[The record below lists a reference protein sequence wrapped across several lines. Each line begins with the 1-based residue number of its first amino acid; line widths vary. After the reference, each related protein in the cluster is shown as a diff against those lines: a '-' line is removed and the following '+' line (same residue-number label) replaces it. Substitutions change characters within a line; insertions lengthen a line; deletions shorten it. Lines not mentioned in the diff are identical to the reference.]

1 MTDLVPA
8 PAPVPGASWPTTP
21 RAFTDTALCPRCFA
35 VLPSSRCAACGLELA
50 VPRAAQLIALS
61 TELVETEQRR
71 RELIDLL
78 WSEQLAA
85 EAEALAQTRAV
96 APPVHAVVPDA
107 AVADA
112 AGETYAPAATPPFPP
127 SFPSS
132 QTARPAVPAAPAG
145 PPAPAAPRRSGVQ
158 VFLLVT
164 GIVLLSVFALFF
176 LTVAYLFATVEVRV
190 VVTALAGL
198 AVFGVA
204 WLLARRRLPA
214 TGEGVGVAGV
224 AILVGTLG
232 FIRGAEVFGSAAV
245 SPTLFWGGGLLVLA
259 ALLVVLHRLTSL
271 RFARMGSLILM
282 PTGIALVVIGAVAPV
297 DTGLA
302 WWAGLSVAGAS
313 TLLVRGLTGRGAE
326 AALVRSLAFTFS
338 TAALIPAALLLP
350 DVAGIPAAAYA
361 VCALVWGAFS
371 ARLRRE
377 SDAAAAWSNT
387 ASVLLGLSVALAPA
401 VAVLREAS
409 TGFALWAPGV
419 AAGIVATVFVV
430 LARRSTNVT
439 ARRTLTWAQ
448 GPALVVAAIGLFP
461 SVVIASVHVLGSLVP
476 QYSLWGANPDDPIG
490 VVFEVG
496 AWAAVLGPAVAATLG
511 AVAIRFGNLPNA
523 ARAIVGGLSALAVLA
538 AASHGGTVLL
548 VLSGY
553 LVVAGACLAVLLF
566 TRRRSAPAAQVPA
579 AVALGMATLALVVL
593 SHANAALWLPAVL
606 AAALLVVATR
616 HAVATDGPARRPVRA
631 ALTALAIALILA
643 EASLLTPWLSGLPT
657 GAFVVELVASSPIDF
672 VGIPGI
678 LSALLLVAAPFLV
691 RQSVDGRAT
700 SNTADVR
707 AAAIVA
713 LAIATICSIVAFVTT
728 VTPATAATT
737 TPEHVARIA
746 IPLILT
752 VAGIIWQRRT
762 SVAGFVER
770 VVLASLAPLAMAS
783 ALAAVASLVEPSS
796 ALVGDYL
803 GGPVAAILSATAGLL
818 IFARASTGLRA
829 AARIAWQSAT
839 ALVIVVA
846 VARTTTNVGEATWL
860 ILLLLAVAP
869 LIVALGAGHPFTS
882 TAPRRHF
889 VIASCILAVAA
900 LWQFLVYRGVSDI
913 EPYSLPVAG
922 LLLGIAAASAVFGR
936 PSATPVAGRSTLF
949 AVGLLVALG
958 PSAVPAIIGSPARGA
973 VLLAIA
979 AVLVAAALIAP
990 RVIRAILV
998 RDSVL
1003 LVAITILVM
1012 VGSAGT
1018 VRDAV
1023 DSAVDSAVIV
1033 PEIWVV
1039 PAALALVTT
1048 SIVWTRRR
1056 ALPFRIAQ
1064 LGVPAAVV
1072 IVGLAALVCLVSL
1085 PEAYAAVRL
1094 VLVSVALAA
1103 VSVVAAVRRRV
1114 PTDRATWAT
1123 AISILVILGI
1133 AGLAT
1138 SAARPFELST
1148 APLALSLIVSGVV
1161 TLHRDAQARSWPH
1174 LGIGVIVLLVP
1185 SLLADLGSTD
1195 LIRVIAL
1202 GVLSVIVV
1210 VAAVALRW
1218 QAPLVVG
1225 SVVLIAHALA
1235 QSWPWIQ
1242 GLYSAVPWWIWL
1254 GVGGIVL
1261 IAVAARYEHRVRNLR
1276 SFVGSIRALR

>member
-1 MTDLVPA
+1 M
-8 PAPVPGASWPTTP
+8 
-21 RAFTDTALCPRCFA
+21 
-35 VLPSSRCAACGLELA
+35 
-50 VPRAAQLIALS
+50 PRAAQLIALS
-61 TELVETEQRR
+61 TELVEAEQRR

-96 APPVHAVVPDA
+96 APPVHAFVPDA
-107 AVADA
+107 AVAA
-112 AGETYAPAATPPFPP
+112 AASVPSAPAATPPLPP

-214 TGEGVGVAGV
+214 TGEGVGVAGA

-259 ALLVVLHRLTSL
+259 ALLVMLHRLTTL
-271 RFARMGSLILM
+271 RFARIGSLILV

-302 WWAGLSVAGAS
+302 WWAGLSAAGAS
-313 TLLVRGLTGRGAE
+313 TLLVRRLTGRGAE
-326 AALVRSLAFTFS
+326 AALVRSLAVAFS

-350 DVAGIPAAAYA
+350 DVPGIPAAAYS
-361 VCALVWGAFS
+361 VCALVWGAFG

-377 SDAAAAWSNT
+377 SDAAAWSNT
-387 ASVLLGLSVALAPA
+387 ASALLGLSVALAPA

-430 LARRSTNVT
+430 LARRSTNVA
-439 ARRTLTWAQ
+439 ARRTFTWAQ

-476 QYSLWGANPDDPIG
+476 QYSLWGASPDDPIG

-496 AWAAVLGPAVAATLG
+496 AWAAVLGPAVAATPG
-511 AVAIRFGNLPNA
+511 AVAIRLGNLPNA

-566 TRRRSAPAAQVPA
+566 TLRRSAPAAQVPA

-593 SHANAALWLPAVL
+593 SHASAALWLPAVL

-616 HAVATDGPARRPVRA
+616 HGVATEGPARRPVRA

-643 EASLLTPWLSGLPT
+643 EATLLAPWLSGLPT
-657 GAFVVELVASSPIDF
+657 GAFVVELLASSPIDF

-691 RQSVDGRAT
+691 RRSVDGRAT
-700 SNTADVR
+700 SNAADVR
-707 AAAIVA
+707 AAASVA
-713 LAIATICSIVAFVTT
+713 LAVATICSIVAFVTT
-728 VTPATAATT
+728 LTNATPAT
-737 TPEHVARIA
+737 TPPVHVARIA

-752 VAGIIWQRRT
+752 VAGIIWQRRAP
-762 SVAGFVER
+762 VVGFVER
-770 VVLASLAPLAMAS
+770 VVLASLAPLAIAS

-803 GGPVAAILSATAGLL
+803 SGPVAAILSATAGLL

-846 VARTTTNVGEATWL
+846 VARTATNVGEATWL

-869 LIVALGAGHPFTS
+869 LIVALGAGNPFTS
-882 TAPRRHF
+882 AAPRRHF

-900 LWQFLVYRGVSDI
+900 LWQFLVYRDVSDI

-936 PSATPVAGRSTLF
+936 RSATPVAGRSTLF

-958 PSAVPAIIGSPARGA
+958 PSAVPAIIGSPARGV

-979 AVLVAAALIAP
+979 AVLVATALIAP

-1003 LVAITILVM
+1003 LAGLSILIV

-1023 DSAVDSAVIV
+1023 DSTVIV
-1033 PEIWVV
+1033 PETWVV
-1039 PAALALVTT
+1039 PAALALVAT

-1056 ALPFRIAQ
+1056 ALPFRVAQ

-1072 IVGLAALVCLVSL
+1072 IVGLAVLVCLVAL
-1085 PEAYAAVRL
+1085 PEMFAATRL
-1094 VLVSVALAA
+1094 VLASVALAA

-1133 AGLAT
+1133 TGLAT

-1148 APLALSLIVSGVV
+1148 APLALALIVCGVV

-1174 LGIGVIVLLVP
+1174 LGLGVTVLLVP

-1202 GVLSVIVV
+1202 GVLSVITV

>member
-8 PAPVPGASWPTTP
+8 PAPVPGATWPTTP
-21 RAFTDTALCPRCFA
+21 RAFTDTALCPRCFS

-61 TELVETEQRR
+61 TELVEAEQRR

-85 EAEALAQTRAV
+85 QAEALAQTRAV
-96 APPVHAVVPDA
+96 APPLHAFAPDA
-107 AVADA
+107 AVAAA
-112 AGETYAPAATPPFPP
+112 AGVPSAPAATPP
-127 SFPSS
+127 FPSS

-145 PPAPAAPRRSGVQ
+145 PTAPAAPRPSGVQ

-190 VVTALAGL
+190 IVTALAGL
-198 AVFGVA
+198 VVFAVA
-204 WLLARRRLPA
+204 WLLAHRRLPA
-214 TGEGVGVAGV
+214 TGEGVGVAGA
-224 AILVGTLG
+224 AILIGTLG

-245 SPTLFWGGGLLVLA
+245 SPTLFWGGGLVVLA

-271 RFARMGSLILM
+271 RFARIGSLILM
-282 PTGIALVVIGAVAPV
+282 PTGIALVVIGAVSPV

-302 WWAGLSVAGAS
+302 WWAGLSAAGAS
-313 TLLVRGLTGRGAE
+313 TLLVRGLTGRRAE
-326 AALVRSLAFTFS
+326 AALLRSLAFTFS

-350 DVAGIPAAAYA
+350 DVPGIPAATYA
-361 VCALVWGAFS
+361 ICALVWGAFS

-377 SDAAAAWSNT
+377 SDAAAWSNA

-401 VAVLREAS
+401 VATLREAS
-409 TGFALWAPGV
+409 TGFALWAPGA
-419 AAGIVATVFVV
+419 AAGLVATVFVV
-430 LARRSTNVT
+430 LARGSTNVA

-476 QYSLWGANPDDPIG
+476 QYSLWGANPDDPIV
-490 VVFEVG
+490 VVFEIG

-511 AVAIRFGNLPNA
+511 AVAIRLGNLPKA
-523 ARAIVGGLSALAVLA
+523 ARAIVGGLSALALLA

-566 TRRRSAPAAQVPA
+566 TRRRSASAAQVPA

-593 SHANAALWLPAVL
+593 SHASAALWLPAVL

-616 HAVATDGPARRPVRA
+616 HGVATDGPARRPVRA

-643 EASLLTPWLSGLPT
+643 EATLLAPWISGLPT

-691 RQSVDGRAT
+691 RRSVDGRAT
-700 SNTADVR
+700 SNAADVR

-713 LAIATICSIVAFVTT
+713 FAVATICSIVAFVTT
-728 VTPATAATT
+728 VTPATTP
-737 TPEHVARIA
+737 PEHVARIA
-746 IPLILT
+746 IPLILA
-752 VAGIIWQRRT
+752 VAGVLWQRRAP
-762 SVAGFVER
+762 VEGFVER
-770 VVLASLAPLAMAS
+770 VVLASLAPLAIAS
-783 ALAAVASLVEPSS
+783 ALVAVASLVGPSS

-839 ALVIVVA
+839 ALVIA
-846 VARTTTNVGEATWL
+846 VAAARTATNVGEATWL

-869 LIVALGAGHPFTS
+869 LIVALGAGNPFTS
-882 TAPRRHF
+882 AAPRRHF

-900 LWQFLVYRGVSDI
+900 LWQFLVFRGVTDV

-936 PSATPVAGRSTLF
+936 RSATPVAGRSTLF

-958 PSAVPAIIGSPARGA
+958 PSALPAIIGSPARGV
-973 VLLAIA
+973 VLLVIA
-979 AVLVAAALIAP
+979 TALVAAALVAP

-1003 LVAITILVM
+1003 IVAIAILVV

-1023 DSAVDSAVIV
+1023 DSTVIV

-1039 PAALALVTT
+1039 PAALALVAT

-1064 LGVPAAVV
+1064 LGVPAAIV
-1072 IVGLAALVCLVSL
+1072 IVGLAALVCLVAL
-1085 PEAYAAVRL
+1085 PEMFAATRL
-1094 VLVSVALAA
+1094 VLVSVALAV

-1148 APLALSLIVSGVV
+1148 APLALALIVCGVV

-1174 LGIGVIVLLVP
+1174 LGVGVAVLLVP
-1185 SLLADLGSTD
+1185 SLLADFGSTD
-1195 LIRVIAL
+1195 LVRVITL

-1276 SFVGSIRALR
+1276 SFVGSIAALR

>member
-21 RAFTDTALCPRCFA
+21 RAFTDTTLCPRCFA

-61 TELVETEQRR
+61 TELVEAERR
-71 RELIDLL
+71 RGELIDLL
-78 WSEQLAA
+78 WREQLAA
-85 EAEALAQTRAV
+85 RAD
-96 APPVHAVVPDA
+96 AHAFVPDA
-107 AVADA
+107 AVAAA
-112 AGETYAPAATPPFPP
+112 AGMPPSPAAAPP
-127 SFPSS
+127 FPSS
-132 QTARPAVPAAPAG
+132 QTAHPAVPAAPAA
-145 PPAPAAPRRSGVQ
+145 PRAPTAPAAPRRSGVQ

-176 LTVAYLFATVEVRV
+176 LTVAYLFATIEVRV

-198 AVFGVA
+198 VIFGVA

-214 TGEGVGVAGV
+214 TGEGVGVAGA
-224 AILVGTLG
+224 AILIGTLG

-245 SPTLFWGGGLLVLA
+245 SPTMFWGGGLLILA
-259 ALLVVLHRLTSL
+259 ALLFLLHRLTSL
-271 RFARMGSLILM
+271 RFARIGSLILV
-282 PTGIALVVIGAVAPV
+282 PTGIALVVIGAVGPV

-302 WWAGLSVAGAS
+302 WWTGLSAAGAS
-313 TLLVRGLTGRGAE
+313 TLLMRRLTGRGAE
-326 AALVRSLAFTFS
+326 AALVRSIAFAFS

-350 DVAGIPAAAYA
+350 DVPGVPAAAYA
-361 VCALVWGAFS
+361 VCALVWGAVS
-371 ARLRRE
+371 ARFRRE
-377 SDAAAAWSNT
+377 SDTAVWSNA

-430 LARRSTNVT
+430 LARRSTNVA
-439 ARRTLTWAQ
+439 ARRTFTWAQ
-448 GPALVVAAIGLFP
+448 GPALVLAAIGLFP

-511 AVAIRFGNLPNA
+511 AVAIRLGNLPNA

-538 AASHGGTVLL
+538 AASHSGTVLL

-553 LVVAGACLAVLLF
+553 LVIAGGGLAVLLV
-566 TRRRSAPAAQVPA
+566 TRRRSAPAAQAPA
-579 AVALGMATLALVVL
+579 AVALGMSTLALIVL
-593 SHANAALWLPAVL
+593 AHASATLWLPSVL
-606 AAALLVVATR
+606 AAVLLVVATR
-616 HAVATDGPARRPVRA
+616 HGVATDGAARRALRA
-631 ALTALAIALILA
+631 VLTASAVALVLA
-643 EASLLTPWLSGLPT
+643 EATLVAPWISGLPT
-657 GAFVVELVASSPIDF
+657 GAFVVELLASSPIDV
-672 VGIPGI
+672 VGIPGT
-678 LSALLLVAAPFLV
+678 LSTLLLVAAPFLV
-691 RQSVDGRAT
+691 RRTAVGRAT

-707 AAAIVA
+707 AAVVVA
-713 LAIATICSIVAFVTT
+713 LPVATICSIVSFATT
-728 VTPATAATT
+728 VTAASTATT
-737 TPEHVARIA
+737 PSERVARIA

-752 VAGIIWQRRT
+752 VAGVLWQRRAA
-762 SVAGFVER
+762 VEGFVER
-770 VVLASLAPLAMAS
+770 VVLATLTPLAI
-783 ALAAVASLVEPSS
+783 SS
-796 ALVGDYL
+796 ALVAVAPLVGPSPALVSGYL

-839 ALVIVVA
+839 TLVIVVA
-846 VARTTTNVGEATWL
+846 VARTTTNADEATWL

-869 LIVALGAGHPFTS
+869 LIVALGAGNPFTS
-882 TAPRRHF
+882 AAPRRHF

-936 PSATPVAGRSTLF
+936 RSATPVAGRSTLF

-958 PSAVPAIIGSPARGA
+958 PSAVPAIIGSPARGV

-979 AVLVAAALIAP
+979 AVLVATALIAP

-1003 LVAITILVM
+1003 LAGLSILIV
-1012 VGSAGT
+1012 VGSSGT

-1023 DSAVDSAVIV
+1023 DGTVDNAVIV
-1033 PEIWVV
+1033 PELWVV
-1039 PAALALVTT
+1039 PAALALVAT

-1056 ALPFRIAQ
+1056 ALPFRVAQ
-1064 LGVPAAVV
+1064 LAAPAAVV
-1072 IVGLAALVCLVSL
+1072 VVGLATLVCLMAL

-1094 VLVSVALAA
+1094 VLASIALAV

-1114 PTDRATWAT
+1114 PTDRVTWAT
-1123 AISILVILGI
+1123 AISILVILGVT
-1133 AGLAT
+1133 GLAT
-1138 SAARPFELST
+1138 SAADPFELST
-1148 APLALSLIVSGVV
+1148 GPLALALIVSGVV

-1174 LGIGVIVLLVP
+1174 LGIGVAVLLVP
-1185 SLLADLGSTD
+1185 SLLADVGSTD
-1195 LIRVIAL
+1195 LVRVIAL
-1202 GVLSVIVV
+1202 GVLSVAVV

-1276 SFVGSIRALR
+1276 SFVGSIAALR

>member
-1 MTDLVPA
+1 M
-8 PAPVPGASWPTTP
+8 
-21 RAFTDTALCPRCFA
+21 
-35 VLPSSRCAACGLELA
+35 
-50 VPRAAQLIALS
+50 PRAARLIALS
-61 TELVETEQRR
+61 TELVEAEQRR

-85 EAEALAQTRAV
+85 QAEALAQTRAV
-96 APPVHAVVPDA
+96 APPLHAFAPDA
-107 AVADA
+107 AVAAA
-112 AGETYAPAATPPFPP
+112 AGVPSAPAATPP
-127 SFPSS
+127 FPSS

-145 PPAPAAPRRSGVQ
+145 PTAPAAPRRSGVQ

-190 VVTALAGL
+190 IVTALAGL
-198 AVFGVA
+198 VVFAVA

-214 TGEGVGVAGV
+214 TGEGVGVAGA
-224 AILVGTLG
+224 AILIGTLG
-232 FIRGAEVFGSAAV
+232 FIRGAEVFGSATV
-245 SPTLFWGGGLLVLA
+245 SPTLFWGVGLLVLA
-259 ALLVVLHRLTSL
+259 ALLVALHRLTSL
-271 RFARMGSLILM
+271 RFARIGSLILM
-282 PTGIALVVIGAVAPV
+282 PTGIALAVIGAVAPM

-302 WWAGLSVAGAS
+302 WWTGLSAAGAS
-313 TLLVRGLTGRGAE
+313 ALLVRRLTGRGAE

-350 DVAGIPAAAYA
+350 DVPGIPAATYA
-361 VCALVWGAFS
+361 ICALVWGAFS

-377 SDAAAAWSNT
+377 SDAAAWSNA

-401 VAVLREAS
+401 VATLREAS
-409 TGFALWAPGV
+409 TGFALWAPGA
-419 AAGIVATVFVV
+419 AAGLVATVFVV
-430 LARRSTNVT
+430 LARRSTNVA

-476 QYSLWGANPDDPIG
+476 QYSLWGANPDDPIV

-511 AVAIRFGNLPNA
+511 AVAIRLGNLPNA
-523 ARAIVGGLSALAVLA
+523 ARAIVGGLSALALLA

-566 TRRRSAPAAQVPA
+566 TRRRSASAAQVPA

-593 SHANAALWLPAVL
+593 SHASAALWLPAVL

-616 HAVATDGPARRPVRA
+616 HGVATDGPARRPVRA
-631 ALTALAIALILA
+631 ALTALAVALILA
-643 EASLLTPWLSGLPT
+643 EASLVAPWLSGLPT

-691 RQSVDGRAT
+691 RRSVDGRAT
-700 SNTADVR
+700 SNAADVR

-713 LAIATICSIVAFVTT
+713 LAVATICSIVAF
-728 VTPATAATT
+728 ATSASTATT
-737 TPEHVARIA
+737 PGERVTRIA
-746 IPLILT
+746 IPLLLA
-752 VAGIIWQRRT
+752 VAGALWQRRA
-762 SVAGFVER
+762 SVEGFVER
-770 VVLASLAPLAMAS
+770 VVLAWLAPLAIAC
-783 ALAAVASLVEPSS
+783 ALVAVASLVEPSPELS
-796 ALVGDYL
+796 GDYL
-803 GGPVAAILSATAGLL
+803 GGPIAAILTAAAGLL
-818 IFARASTGLRA
+818 LFARASTGLQG

-839 ALVIVVA
+839 ALVVVAA
-846 VARTTTNVGEATWL
+846 VARTMTNVGEATWL
-860 ILLLLAVAP
+860 ILMLLAVAP
-869 LIVALGAGHPFTS
+869 LIVAVGAGNPFTS
-882 TAPRRHF
+882 AAPRRHF

-922 LLLGIAAASAVFGR
+922 LLLGIAVASAVFGR
-936 PSATPVAGRSTLF
+936 RSATPVAGRSTLF

-958 PSAVPAIIGSPARGA
+958 PSALPAIVGSPVRGA
-973 VLLAIA
+973 VLLVIA
-979 AVLVAAALIAP
+979 TALVATALIAP

-1003 LVAITILVM
+1003 IVAIAILVV

-1023 DSAVDSAVIV
+1023 DSAVIV
-1033 PEIWVV
+1033 PELWVV
-1039 PAALALVTT
+1039 PAALALVAT

-1056 ALPFRIAQ
+1056 AVPFRVAQ

-1072 IVGLAALVCLVSL
+1072 VVGLATLVCLVAM
-1085 PEAYAAVRL
+1085 PEAYTAVRL
-1094 VLVSVALAA
+1094 VLASIALAV
-1103 VSVVAAVRRRV
+1103 VSVVAAVRRQV

-1123 AISILVILGI
+1123 AISLLVILGI
-1133 AGLAT
+1133 TGLAT

-1148 APLALSLIVSGVV
+1148 APLALALIVCGVV

-1174 LGIGVIVLLVP
+1174 LGVGVAVLLVP
-1185 SLLADLGSTD
+1185 SLLADFGSTD
-1195 LIRVIAL
+1195 LVRVITL

-1242 GLYSAVPWWIWL
+1242 GLYSAAPWWIWL